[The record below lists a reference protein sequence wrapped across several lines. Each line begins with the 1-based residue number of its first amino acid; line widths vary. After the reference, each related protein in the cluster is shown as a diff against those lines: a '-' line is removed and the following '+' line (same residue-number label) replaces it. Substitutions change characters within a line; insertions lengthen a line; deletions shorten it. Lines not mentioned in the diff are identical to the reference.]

1 MSSKR
6 DEEEITAGTSQRS
19 DDAPDGA
26 SGAGDDERNNRDH
39 IAETGEPER
48 DALGN
53 ADGAS

>member
-1 MSSKR
+1 MSSEHS
-6 DEEEITAGTSQRS
+6 EEEITAGTSQRS
-19 DDAPDGA
+19 DDATGGA
-26 SGAGDDERNNRDH
+26 SDAGDDERDNRNH